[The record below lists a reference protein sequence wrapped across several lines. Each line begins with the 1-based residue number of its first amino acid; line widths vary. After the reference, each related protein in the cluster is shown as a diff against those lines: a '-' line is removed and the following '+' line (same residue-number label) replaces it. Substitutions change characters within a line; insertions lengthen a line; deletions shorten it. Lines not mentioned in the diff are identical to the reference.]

1 LPVFASTA
9 CKAVAIH
16 SSRQIRWY
24 RSANRCFGWCMALRA
39 KLRCV
44 LVRSSIRVQDS
55 LPQRVSAD
63 DWGSSPSSGSSPLRT
78 TTAPPSHDDRISR
91 RWPNRSARSA
101 VVVPAFTRLPFVPG
115 CRSPLC
121 AHRVPAAPSVLLT
134 WSSSWSPA
142 RRTGL
147 WGCGGHPRIY
157 WRLITSFPAVRSLQP
172 SASRRSLHGHMA
184 YLFGG
189 EPVAQGQQIVG
200 HRPERPNRLARLTL
214 RARHDHTRHYSLLVH
229 VQSTT
234 ALIQNVHTT
243 PSL

>member
-1 LPVFASTA
+1 MRYGP
-9 CKAVAIH
+9 
-16 SSRQIRWY
+16 
-24 RSANRCFGWCMALRA
+24 
-39 KLRCV
+39 
-44 LVRSSIRVQDS
+44 
-55 LPQRVSAD
+55 
-63 DWGSSPSSGSSPLRT
+63 SPLL
-78 TTAPPSHDDRISR
+78 PPGSGQVLPRGPLPAGLASG
-91 RWPNRSARSA
+91 
-101 VVVPAFTRLPFVPG
+101 VV
-115 CRSPLC
+115 
-121 AHRVPAAPSVLLT
+121 
-134 WSSSWSPA
+134 
-142 RRTGL
+142 
-147 WGCGGHPRIY
+147 GGHPRIY

-243 PSL
+243 PSLANVRAA

>member
-1 LPVFASTA
+1 ALGPGLLAEPWPDSGRRPTGTDEVWPFAA
-9 CKAVAIH
+9 
-16 SSRQIRWY
+16 
-24 RSANRCFGWCMALRA
+24 
-39 KLRCV
+39 
-44 LVRSSIRVQDS
+44 
-55 LPQRVSAD
+55 
-63 DWGSSPSSGSSPLRT
+63 SPSGLRT
-78 TTAPPSHDDRISR
+78 
-91 RWPNRSARSA
+91 
-101 VVVPAFTRLPFVPG
+101 G
-115 CRSPLC
+115 
-121 AHRVPAAPSVLLT
+121 
-134 WSSSWSPA
+134 SSSWSPA

-147 WGCGGHPRIY
+147 WGGGGHPRIY

-243 PSL
+243 PSLGNVRVGTWRGAESAVRASQEGSNNWWCLKGTQGPTG